1 MTNGD
6 KSVPTANRRWLTIV
20 ALLAAFVGL
29 VAFAFAI
36 KAIGDFWNP
45 AVPLRFAIL
54 AEVFLCSMALVGMG
68 IGMSF
73 LWFAW
78 RGLKKRNAANSP
90 PNHTYPFSNSRQ

>member
-1 MTNGD
+1 
-6 KSVPTANRRWLTIV
+6 
-20 ALLAAFVGL
+20 
-29 VAFAFAI
+29 
-36 KAIGDFWNP
+36 
-45 AVPLRFAIL
+45 
-54 AEVFLCSMALVGMG
+54 MALVGMG